1 MFPKHRQIIDLNLP
15 IAGRCTSNIQTV
27 HVYKW
32 TNMLN
37 TSDIYHSKINNMLN
51 NTSLNIRAYFF
62 FHTNTTFILWNAK
75 TTQEHQ
81 GISRGEW
88 RKNVHF
94 EVVCPTVEFKTWRVE
109 RARRMTRGSARAKR
123 LTSAL
128 SRRSKPKHRPGPH
141 PARDWHRIQLA
152 CREHRSRHRS
162 HHRKNMKNNSKT
174 TGPKPHLLHP
184 SAHGCPKDAF

>member
-62 FHTNTTFILWNAK
+62 CTR
-75 TTQEHQ
+75 TQHSFCEMPRPH
-81 GISRGEW
+81 
-88 RKNVHF
+88 KNIKAF
-94 EVVCPTVEFKTWRVE
+94 LEVNDEFKAWRVE
-109 RARRMTRGSARAKR
+109 RARRLTRGSARARR

-128 SRRSKPKHRPGPH
+128 SRRSQPKHRPGPH

-174 TGPKPHLLHP
+174 TGRKPHLLHP
-184 SAHGCPKDAF
+184 SAHGCPLDAF